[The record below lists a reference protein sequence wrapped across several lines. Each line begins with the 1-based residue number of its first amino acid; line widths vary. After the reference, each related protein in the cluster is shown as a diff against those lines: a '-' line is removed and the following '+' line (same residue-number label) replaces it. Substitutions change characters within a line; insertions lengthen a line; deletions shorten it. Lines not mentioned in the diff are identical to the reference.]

1 MRVVLQRVLAAKV
14 MVNKIH
20 ESSIGNGLVLLL
32 GITHSDTTEDLDW
45 LINKIINMRI
55 FNDEAD
61 VMNNSVMDVSG
72 ELLVVSQFTLYAQT
86 KKGNRPSYLQAAGNE
101 IAVSLYEQFL
111 QKAAKLMVKPVQ
123 SGIFGAD
130 MQINL
135 TNDGPVTIIIDS
147 KNKDL

>member
-14 MVNKIH
+14 TVNKIH
-20 ESSIGNGLVLLL
+20 ESSIENGLVLLL
-32 GITHSDTTEDLDW
+32 GITHSDTVEDLDW

-61 VMNNSVMDVSG
+61 VMNKSVMDVSG